1 MDKLK
6 PILAQKFWIL
16 LGVGLIVSFV
26 GWYMASG
33 ALATAIDKRT
43 TEIKAARDSTN
54 IGEIPNPTW
63 PAAVEKINAEQSV
76 LVDAAKYKLWQEETA
91 VMEWP
96 EPMIEFLQKATAYRG
111 DMDPLAPTVYRN
123 YYPCAFE
130 GVWKTVR
137 PISQYDP
144 TGIVDFPASKMLP
157 YRSWGNLTPT
167 YQEIWDA
174 QEDLWLFKALLKS
187 ILTVNGGEDAT
198 KLDASIHVIERLELM
213 GGDRSTIDAG
223 GGAGGGGGGGE
234 SEAMGGAGYDGG
246 SLMGGAGMLG
256 GGGGAGGAVPKRW
269 AEAGRPLLPILT
281 RKKNSAV
288 PAAGAAGAA
297 AAQT

>member
-123 YYPCAFE
+123 YYPPL
-130 GVWKTVR
+130 K
-137 PISQYDP
+137 
-144 TGIVDFPASKMLP
+144 ASGK
-157 YRSWGNLTPT
+157 RSGRS
-167 YQEIWDA
+167 A
-174 QEDLWLFKALLKS
+174 
-187 ILTVNGGEDAT
+187 
-198 KLDASIHVIERLELM
+198 
-213 GGDRSTIDAG
+213 STIRR
-223 GGAGGGGGGGE
+223 E
-234 SEAMGGAGYDGG
+234 LSTFR
-246 SLMGGAGMLG
+246 LRKCC
-256 GGGGAGGAVPKRW
+256 PI
-269 AEAGRPLLPILT
+269 EAGAI
-281 RKKNSAV
+281 
-288 PAAGAAGAA
+288 
-297 AAQT
+297 